1 MFLGATAVLV
11 AAHQSRGGA
20 GFLAILV
27 PLAVLE
33 PVLIVS
39 FHDSLLQVV
48 QVMDISMGLGAV
60 GLAAWYVIQE
70 RSEQIAVEVSPLTAS
85 VQAVPQLQVNR

>member
-1 MFLGATAVLV
+1 MAVGASGLIIVL
-11 AAHQSRGGA
+11 
-20 GFLAILV
+20 
-27 PLAVLE
+27 
-33 PVLIVS
+33 
-39 FHDSLLQVV
+39 SLLQVV
-48 QVMDISMGLGAV
+48 QVMDISMGLAAV